1 MVGLIAKRYGTAL
14 FELAVESDKIAAIE
28 EEVIAVKQ
36 TLVEQNEIINIMN
49 HPKITTDDTVKM
61 VEDIYKG
68 KISEELMGLIVLLVK
83 KKRQTY
89 MVDVFDAFLQ
99 LVKEHNNLVIA
110 NVTSVKEL
118 TDTQKDELVS
128 NLKKTLNK
136 DIEVK
141 VNVDKSIIGG
151 LIIRIG
157 DKIID
162 NSIKGKMKR
171 LSSEL
176 AKIQLS

>member
-14 FELAVESDKIAAIE
+14 FELAVESDKIATIE

-141 VNVDKSIIGG
+141 VNVDESIIGG